1 MKKIIQ
7 AVFILIGFQTLVAC
21 ENGNGIG
28 AVDEQVNAIDFVHEQ
43 MPRTT
48 DEAIPVGLTNMDI
61 SFTEDTETFDFL
73 FNE

>member
-1 MKKIIQ
+1 MKKTIQ
-7 AVFILIGFQTLVAC
+7 AIFILIGFQALVAC
-21 ENGNGIG
+21 EHDGGIG
-28 AVDEQVNAIDFVHEQ
+28 AVDEQINAVDFVHEQ

-61 SFTEDTETFDFL
+61 SFTEDTETFDFM